1 MKETKITKSNV
12 EEALE
17 QIDLITEI
25 SIKERGCL
33 RLLTEEMFS
42 MCHEL
47 LGTNALDF
55 ELKQDG
61 RRCTLSGS
69 TKTQVDEEA
78 KAHLLS
84 ASSSGKNA
92 ANKGVM
98 GILGAVLELFSI
110 DCDPKLYNATLGYGM
125 HGMHGMDD
133 SYRYMWSI
141 SRYMDAVVDSS
152 NKPEWDGLEKSI
164 IANFADDVSIGVRSG
179 KLQMTI
185 TKTF

>member
-47 LGTNALDF
+47 LDTYVLDF
-55 ELKQDG
+55 EIKQDG
-61 RRCTLSGS
+61 KQYTLSS
-69 TKTQVDEEA
+69 TTKTRVDETA
-78 KAHLLS
+78 RAQLLS

-92 ANKGVM
+92 ANKGAR
-98 GILGAVLELFSI
+98 GILGAVLELFSLEGSQGLSSVNW
-110 DCDPKLYNATLGYGM
+110 PYGLCYE
-125 HGMHGMDD
+125 GDI
-133 SYRYMWSI
+133 YMWSLSHYMQEI
-141 SRYMDAVVDSS
+141 KASRVE
-152 NKPEWDGLEKSI
+152 NEWDGLEKSI
-164 IANFADDVSIGVRSG
+164 IANFADDVSIAVR
-179 KLQMTI
+179 KDRLQMTI